1 MRAGASFVSL
11 LVRLGAMS
19 VAFEGGIVSAGGLQD
34 RQLPPAARPST
45 RFAADALADA
55 FDEQYE
61 EDKSFT
67 EMFDPA
73 QSKVQCAFAFEV
85 AARSVRT
92 GRSDKG
98 CQVQSSKKKAKPVKC
113 THTVDGLYARFGRA
127 KVEATL
133 RESPAGQQM
142 RMLARCAAG
151 GATRCS

>member
-34 RQLPPAARPST
+34 RQLPRAARPST
-45 RFAADALADA
+45 HFAADALADA

-98 CQVQSSKKKAKPVKC
+98 CQVHSPRKRKKKPVKC
-113 THTVDGLYARFGRA
+113 THTVDGLCTRYGRA
-127 KVEATL
+127 KVEATHL
-133 RESPAGQQM
+133 THNTYYLSSNTTMVVQHY
-142 RMLARCAAG
+142 
-151 GATRCS
+151 